1 MGIHAKIPQNTR
13 EQVYVS
19 RFTDDLVK
27 PIMLNMVHAVIVYD
41 YEYSGETYVMIIQNS
56 LYMRSMKVKLLPTFM
71 ILLAVIKVDECLHFL
86 LNKPSNRNHSICF
99 KDDYIQLI
107 LKFDGIL
114 SYLPCWMTIQD
125 EIYNPIVMIEF
136 NTTCEVCNPHDTTYQ
151 DQEESVLTFRGDL
164 KYWTKGKFIVS
175 SVI

>member
-1 MGIHAKIPQNTR
+1 
-13 EQVYVS
+13 
-19 RFTDDLVK
+19 
-27 PIMLNMVHAVIVYD
+27 
-41 YEYSGETYVMIIQNS
+41 MIIQNS

-114 SYLPCWMTIQD
+114 SYLPCNIPRQED
-125 EIYNPIVMIEF
+125 IDNKKVMLA
-136 NTTCEVCNPHDTTYQ
+136 
-151 DQEESVLTFRGDL
+151 LTPMN
-164 KYWTKGKFIVS
+164 
-175 SVI
+175 

>member
-1 MGIHAKIPQNTR
+1 MGIHAKIPQNTG

-27 PIMLNMVHAVIVYD
+27 PIMLNMVYAVIVYD

-107 LKFDGIL
+107 LKFDGI
-114 SYLPCWMTIQD
+114 
-125 EIYNPIVMIEF
+125 
-136 NTTCEVCNPHDTTYQ
+136 
-151 DQEESVLTFRGDL
+151 
-164 KYWTKGKFIVS
+164 
-175 SVI
+175 